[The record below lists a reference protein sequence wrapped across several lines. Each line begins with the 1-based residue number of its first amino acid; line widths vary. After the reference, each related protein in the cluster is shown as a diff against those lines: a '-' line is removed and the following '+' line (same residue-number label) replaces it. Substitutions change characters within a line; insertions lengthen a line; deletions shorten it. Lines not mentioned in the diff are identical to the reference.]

1 MSFHKSEDRKKLKD
15 KFKKG
20 LKEVK
25 KSVGKIVNKAA
36 DKLVPKE
43 IAPFLPLAGML
54 VPGGMGITSYLLQI
68 KS

>member
-25 KSVGKIVNKAA
+25 KSGTEVDKDARTEDVADGVVNTLGSIVWKI
-36 DKLVPKE
+36 
-43 IAPFLPLAGML
+43 
-54 VPGGMGITSYLLQI
+54 I
-68 KS
+68 KI